1 MKSITESDVITRLD
15 SRIFSVEHLVQVIP
29 TFVEK
34 LEDEANGTSVL
45 HEFMWCLMDSVLWDT
60 HDGQFF
66 VVNQFYCNDRVI
78 RYVAER
84 MMAVPAFELLEG
96 LRPVNIWETLSAL
109 NVLYREFSKVIKE
122 AV

>member
-1 MKSITESDVITRLD
+1 MIKESDIIARLD

-34 LEDEANGTSVL
+34 LEDEVNGTSVL
-45 HEFMWCLMDSVLWDT
+45 HEFMWCLMDSVLWDI
-60 HDGQFF
+60 DDSQFF
-66 VVNQFYCNDRVI
+66 VVNQYYCNDHVI
-78 RYVAER
+78 RHVAER

-96 LRPVNIWETLSAL
+96 LHPVNIRETLSTL